1 MTQTTLRKIE
11 EKTAARIQARI
22 QAGSDPAIAGWQGA
36 IESVLSTLETYLV
49 AGQII
54 TIDTLEKE
62 DAAFF
67 QKLHAALDL
76 APYIAAVF
84 LPGDISNRTC
94 PPQAAESIRRVPE
107 NGISSKVLVSKYND
121 FRRVMVVELGKSPVR
136 AGIDIFQDGNLLGR
150 YDYDTP
156 EDVMDA
162 LSKVIWVHLKSRVK
176 WSPADTVVYTENWFL
191 RSAAGKIIDLPVNQ
205 DHSYI
210 HYPVLLNI
218 NEVDAIFKLMQ
229 ATLTRL
235 FNDFD
240 QVVKAMGSVGGFENQ
255 SSCQVTITRQGIAQG
270 NADQTAVLN
279 DFIVSQLLE
288 LLKLLRGYDIIK
300 FEKFSEKD
308 NTAFK
313 DGFEKTVA
321 ETCRRL
327 IKE

>member
-11 EKTAARIQARI
+11 EKTAARI

-36 IESVLSTLETYLV
+36 IESVLSTMETYLV

-54 TIDTLEKE
+54 TIDTLTKK

-67 QKLHAALDL
+67 QKLHTVLDL
-76 APYIAAVF
+76 APYIVAVF
-84 LPGDISNRTC
+84 LPGDTANRTC
-94 PPQAAESIRRVPE
+94 PPTAAESIQRVPE
-107 NGISSKVLVSKYND
+107 DGVSRKVLVSRYND

-136 AGIDIFQDGNLLGR
+136 AGIDIFQDGNLLGS
-150 YDYDTP
+150 YDYETP
-156 EDVMDA
+156 EEVTDA
-162 LSKVIWVHLKSRVK
+162 LSKVIWVHLKSKVK
-176 WSPADTVVYTENWFL
+176 WSTADTVMYTENWFL

-210 HYPVLLNI
+210 HHPVLLNI
-218 NEVDAIFKLMQ
+218 SEVAAIFKLMR
-229 ATLTRL
+229 ATLARL
-235 FNDFD
+235 LNDFD
-240 QVVKAMGSVGGFENQ
+240 QVVKAIGFAVGFETP
-255 SSCQVTITRQGIAQG
+255 SAGQVTITRAGIAQG
-270 NADQTAVLN
+270 NADQTAVLH
-279 DFIVSQLLE
+279 DFIVNQLLE

-321 ETCRRL
+321 ETYQRL
-327 IKE
+327 IKSE

>member
-1 MTQTTLRKIE
+1 MTEKIMQEKLQKIE
-11 EKTAARIQARI
+11 DKTKTRI

-36 IESVLSTLETYLV
+36 IESVLSTLDVYLV

-54 TIDTLEKE
+54 TIDTLTKK

-67 QKLHAALDL
+67 QKLHVALDL
-76 APYIAAVF
+76 APYITAVF
-84 LPGDISNRTC
+84 LPGDTSNRTC
-94 PPQAAESIRRVPE
+94 PPKAAESIQRVPE
-107 NGISSKVLVSKYND
+107 NGISSKVLVSRHND
-121 FRRVMVVELGKSPVR
+121 FRRVMVVELGESPVR
-136 AGIDIFQDGNLLGR
+136 AGIDIFQDGNLLGK
-150 YDYDTP
+150 YDYETP

-162 LSKVIWVHLKSRVK
+162 ISKVIWVHLKSRVK
-176 WSPADTVVYTENWFL
+176 WSSADTALYTENWFL

-210 HYPVLLNI
+210 HHPVLLNI

-240 QVVKAMGSVGGFENQ
+240 QVVKAMDSAGGFENP
-255 SSCQVTITRQGIAQG
+255 SSGQATITREGIAQG
-270 NADQTAVLN
+270 NAGQTAVLH
-279 DFIVSQLLE
+279 DFIVNQLLE

-300 FEKFSEKD
+300 FEKFSEKN

-321 ETCRRL
+321 ETYRRF
-327 IKE
+327 IKK